1 MTANADKAENPGRW
15 DILAG
20 LLSPLRLPE
29 RVVLAIEGI
38 AEQLEDLGPMREEV
52 EAIRNQSNDLSA
64 LLPALSTMKE
74 DLGVRLDRLHECI
87 IELEALEAGLDNRV
101 AQLCEEITAMHRTV
115 GALKGDVERITERL
129 PDPNAPGPL
138 EKARGVLTGGGA

>member
-1 MTANADKAENPGRW
+1 MTANADKAEHSGGW

-29 RVVLAIEGI
+29 RVVVAIEGI

-52 EAIRNQSNDLSA
+52 EAIRHKSNDLSA
-64 LLPALSTMKE
+64 LLPALSTIKE
-74 DLGVRLDRLHECI
+74 DLSVRLDRLHECI
-87 IELEALEAGLDNRV
+87 IELEAIEAGLDKLV
-101 AQLCEEITAMHRTV
+101 AGLCEEITAMHRTV
-115 GALKGDVERITERL
+115 GALKDDVERITERL

-138 EKARGVLTGGGA
+138 EKARGVLTGGGD